1 MQDVSETDTVR
12 FLQIL
17 QTVRLQY
24 NPEPAHFGIPA
35 LDNIVNS
42 ALAAKRTTAN
52 IHSHP
57 GPPIL
62 ELIPQAPGRGTTHL
76 LYLLTATAIL
86 PSSLGGKDSCVAII
100 DTDNTFSVSRLVQQI
115 HAAIK
120 SHSRNQREQN
130 QHPPKDTTAEIV
142 EVVALETS
150 TINSALRHVH
160 IFRPQSHPSL
170 LATLASLP
178 TYFLNNGTNPSLHRP
193 LSFIALD
200 SLPAFH
206 WQTRAESETKAFE
219 EEEIRNQEKNPQPL
233 YPTRTTTPPNARAK
247 TLPNLLQTLA
257 QIFPSTP
264 QLHTNPSHFPRLSS
278 LLQPTHQHHQHHHP
292 QKPISLTLSRQI
304 ARPFPPMISLAE
316 ALREKAQREIAV
328 RKARWWVGS
337 TVPVGGREGG
347 MMGFEVGIDGER
359 GVWVVED

>member
-1 MQDVSETDTVR
+1 V
-12 FLQIL
+12 
-17 QTVRLQY
+17 
-24 NPEPAHFGIPA
+24 PA

-52 IHSHP
+52 IHSNP

-62 ELIPQAPGRGTTHL
+62 ELIPQTPGSGTTHL

-115 HAAIK
+115 RVAIR
-120 SHSRNQREQN
+120 SHRQNQREQD
-130 QHPPKDTTAEIV
+130 QHPPTKTEAETAEAA
-142 EVVALETS
+142 ALIDS

-160 IFRPQSHPSL
+160 IFRPQSQTSL

-178 TYFLNNGTNPSLHRP
+178 TYFLNNGTNPSLYRP
-193 LSFIALD
+193 LAFIALD

-206 WQTRAESETKAFE
+206 WQTRAESETKAFLE
-219 EEEIRNQEKNPQPL
+219 EETQNQENQEKNQNPPNS
-233 YPTRTTTPPNARAK
+233 TPPPK
-247 TLPNLLQTLA
+247 QTLPNLLQTLA
-257 QIFPSTP
+257 QTFPSTP
-264 QLHTNPSHFPRLSS
+264 HLYTNPSHFPRLSS
-278 LLQPTHQHHQHHHP
+278 LLQPTHQHHQHHHHHP
-292 QKPISLTLSRQI
+292 PKPISLTLSRQT